1 MNEELEEQASLY
13 AFDLLEGSALSAFE
27 ARLASDGDLRAQV
40 DALREAAA
48 LAAHS
53 APLRQPPAHLEGKI
67 LNAIRAEKP
76 IVAIPVSRSSSSW
89 VPWALAACLAIGCV
103 ILVADRVQT
112 KKQIA
117 RLEQRN
123 AFAQLRIATLSSQ
136 LATAPDASAAVVW
149 DGERQEGVLKVSNV
163 PANAEDRDYQ
173 IWIVDPDYENPV
185 DGGTFHVTGDSPK
198 DIAFKPKSPV
208 KSANAFAVSLER
220 KGGVPK
226 AEGPMVLLGK

>member
-13 AFDLLEGSALSAFE
+13 AFDLLEGAERVAFE
-27 ARLASDGDLRAQV
+27 ARLTSDAELRAEV
-40 DALREAAA
+40 DELREAAA
-48 LAAHS
+48 LAAHA
-53 APLRQPPAHLEGKI
+53 APPRRPPAHLEAQI
-67 LNAIRAEKP
+67 LSAIREE
-76 IVAIPVSRSSSSW
+76 VPVSARVSSSSTVW
-89 VPWALAACLAIGCV
+89 VPWALAACLALGLV
-103 ILVADRVQT
+103 ILLADRAQT
-112 KKQIA
+112 RKQIT

-136 LATAPDASAAVVW
+136 LQSAPDATAAVVW
-149 DGERQEGVLKVSNV
+149 DGAKQEGVLKVSNV

-185 DGGTFHVTGDSPK
+185 DGGTFHVSKAGAS
-198 DIAFKPKSPV
+198 DIPFKPKARVSQ
-208 KSANAFAVSLER
+208 ADAFAVSLER